1 MLDIAILIMP
11 KVDPYAPT
19 VGPSVLKSHL
29 IANGFTCTVLDL
41 NIDLYNYMSESD
53 RQTYY
58 FTTAD
63 SVFELPNEYDIDEK
77 TAKFIESYS
86 SWFDDVVGNLRK
98 LNPRFVGM
106 SLLTQY
112 SRTFSYHLS
121 KLIKK
126 RLPHI
131 KIIWGGANVNRYT
144 DDVIKKNAIDYYIFG
159 DGEFVL
165 VELLKGNLDTNGIN
179 SLVPQQV
186 EDLSTVMI
194 PDYSDI
200 KWDNYLELYPN
211 ANLVYITG
219 SRGCVKRCTFCDIHT
234 MWPKYKYRTSKSIF
248 KEIIE
253 LRQKWDRRDF
263 HFTDSLING
272 SMKTFKELMV
282 MLKDYRMVDTNFK
295 WRSQWIMRPQNQ
307 CTADDYALMKAS
319 GCAGLE
325 VGLESFS
332 ESVRFHMGKKI
343 KDADMW
349 FCLEQLQKHRIQH
362 SLLMIVGYPTETE
375 EDHQKSLDTIKLL
388 HKKGFLTT
396 TTSDDSKHPLLHFGY
411 GNTLML
417 DRDSKLYD
425 DLKDDLVY
433 YNTTMDWQYKD
444 NTPEVRL
451 RRMQEIWD
459 LINNIRGNDKF
470 MEKMVASHIKGFD
483 S

>member
-1 MLDIAILIMP
+1 MIDIAILIMP

-29 IANGFTCTVLDL
+29 SANGFTCTVVDL
-41 NIDLYNYMSESD
+41 NISLYNHMSD
-53 RQTYY
+53 ADKKQYY

-63 SVFELPNEYDIDEK
+63 AVFELPNSYEIDNQ
-77 TAKFIESYS
+77 TAKFIDRYAD
-86 SWFDDVVGNLRK
+86 WFDNVIADLRT
-98 LNPRFVGM
+98 LNPKFVGM

-112 SRTFSYHLS
+112 SRTFSFHLS
-121 KLIKK
+121 TLI
-126 RLPHI
+126 RLHLPHI
-131 KIIWGGANVNRYT
+131 KIIWGGANVNKYT
-144 DDVIKKNAIDYYIFG
+144 DDMIKRQVIDYYIFG
-159 DGEFVL
+159 DGEFSL
-165 VELLKGNLDTNGIN
+165 IELLKGNLQSAGIN
-179 SLVPQQV
+179 SFVPQQV

-200 KWDNYLELYPN
+200 KWDSYTELYTN
-211 ANLVYITG
+211 SNLVYITG
-219 SRGCVKRCTFCDIHT
+219 SRGCVKKCTFCDIHT

-248 KEIIE
+248 KEIVH

-272 SMKTFKELMV
+272 SMKTFKELLL
-282 MLKDYRMVDTNFK
+282 MLKDYRTIDNNFK
-295 WRSQWIMRPQNQ
+295 WRSQWIMRPQTQ

-319 GCAGLE
+319 GCGGLE

-343 KDADMW
+343 KDEDMW
-349 FCLEQLQKHRIQH
+349 FCLEQLQKHRMQH

-375 EDHQKSLDTIKLL
+375 EDHQQSLRTIELL
-388 HKKGFLTT
+388 YKKGFLTT
-396 TTSDDSKHPLLHFGY
+396 TTSDDSINPLLHFGY
-411 GNTLML
+411 GNTLLL
-417 DRDSKLYD
+417 DPESKLYN
-425 DLKDDLVY
+425 DLKADLVY

-459 LINNIRGNDKF
+459 LINSIRGSDEF
-470 MEKMVASHIKGFD
+470 MEKMVASHIKGFKT
-483 S
+483 